1 MVMRTDLRYAIRT
14 LLKKPGFTLLVLL
27 TVALGIGATATMFS
41 VVNAYYLRPLP
52 FHDPDKLVNITDVQP
67 GNTHTPASFPEF
79 EDYRA
84 ATNLFNG
91 VTASFSP
98 SMNLTGRQ
106 RPLRLRVGSVAR
118 DYFSVF
124 GVPPLAGRTFTS
136 DEHRPGA
143 QPVVVLSEHLWR
155 SEFGAATST
164 LGSALTIDA
173 TRYTVVGI
181 FDSSRFNFGGYTNV
195 DAWIPLER
203 DPPYSGRGVHFLS
216 VFGRLKPGVSLEKAQ
231 SGLNVLAKQ
240 LDAKYKTGH
249 GIWVASLRNQLFG
262 ETRTSL
268 LMLLVASGLLM
279 LIATGNVAN
288 LLLARATSRGR
299 EFAIRLAIGAGR
311 WQLIRQ
317 TLAESVCVVF
327 AGSVLGLVFSLW
339 AGRALQKLWPEEML
353 HPRDFDPDWRVLLFL
368 IAVSFL
374 TAVLCGI
381 GPAFKVSIGSL
392 SDRLRDGWG
401 HFAGGRNRGRS
412 ILVASQIAVACVLL
426 SGASLLL
433 TSFWHVLQVDPGF
446 NPENVLSMSVSLPPA
461 RYKENTP
468 RIAFVENVLDRLRAL
483 PGTTSVAAGNSV
495 PLSGSNMNGD
505 FAIPGRPPFPQ
516 NEQPVTEKHVITADY
531 FPALGVRLLRGRFF
545 TSEDGGL
552 DRHVVIINDAMAKK
566 FWPNQDPIGKQ
577 MDIHFGPKGPQE
589 IVGVVASLKLDS
601 LDRPTRYEA
610 YVPYRQAPVPYI
622 SIVIRATSEPSRLA
636 SAARSQVFAVD
647 PEEPVADVNTMEEIV
662 NTSLAGRR
670 LSMVIVGAFA
680 MFALLL
686 ATIGIYG
693 VVSYWVSQRTREIG
707 IRSALGARRRDIF
720 ELVIGRGMILAAG
733 GAMLG
738 VLVSFMLTRYM
749 ASLLFGVSPHDWLTM
764 TGVPVLLALVALVA
778 CCLPARRASRVDPMV
793 ALRFE

>member
-1 MVMRTDLRYAIRT
+1 MVMRTDLRFAIRT

-91 VTASFSP
+91 VTAMSAP

-106 RPLRLRVGSVAR
+106 RPLRLRVGLVAR

-124 GVPPLAGRTFTS
+124 GVPPLAGRTFTAV
-136 DEHRPGA
+136 EHRPGA
-143 QPVVVLSEHLWR
+143 PPVVALSERLWR
-155 SEFGAATST
+155 GEFGAAPNS
-164 LGSALTIDA
+164 LGSAITVDG
-173 TRYTVVGI
+173 TRYTVIGI
-181 FDSSRFNFGGYTNV
+181 FDGSRFNFGGYTNV

-203 DPPYSGRGVHFLS
+203 DPPYSGRGTHFLS
-216 VFGRLKPGVSLEKAQ
+216 VFGRLKPGMSLLHAE
-231 SGLNVLAKQ
+231 SGIAVLAKQ
-240 LDAKYKTGH
+240 LDAKFHTGH
-249 GIWVASLRNQLFG
+249 GISVASLRESLFG

-268 LMLLVASGLLM
+268 LMLLVASGFLL

-317 TLAESVCVVF
+317 TLAESICVVF
-327 AGSVLGLVFSLW
+327 AGGVLGLLFSLW
-339 AGRALQKLWPEEML
+339 AGRGLQKLWPQEML
-353 HPRDFDPDWRVLLFL
+353 RPHDFDPDWRVLLFL
-368 IAVSFL
+368 IAVAFF

-381 GPAFKVSIGSL
+381 GPAFKVSLGSL
-392 SDRLRDGWG
+392 SDRLREGWG

-426 SGASLLL
+426 SGAGLLL
-433 TSFWHVLQVDPGF
+433 TSFWHVLKVDPGF
-446 NPENVLSMSVSLPPA
+446 NPENVLSMRVSLPLTK
-461 RYKENTP
+461 YKENTQ

-483 PGTTSVAAGNSV
+483 PGTTAVGAGNSV

-505 FAIPGRPPFPQ
+505 FAIPGRPPFAQ
-516 NEQPVTEKHVITADY
+516 NEQPVTEKHVITPDY
-531 FPALGVRLLRGRFF
+531 FRALGIRLLRGRSF
-545 TSEDGGL
+545 TNEDGGPG
-552 DRHVVIINDAMAKK
+552 HKVVIINDAMARK
-566 FWPNQDPIGKQ
+566 FWPNQDPVGQQ
-577 MDIHFGPKGPQE
+577 MDIHFGPKGTQE
-589 IVGVVASLKLDS
+589 IVGVVANLKLDS
-601 LDRPTRYEA
+601 LDLPTRYEA
-610 YVPYRQAPVPYI
+610 YVPYRQAAVPYI
-622 SIVIRATSEPSRLA
+622 SIVIRTTSDPSRLA
-636 SAARSQVFAVD
+636 AAARNQVFAVD

-662 NTSLAGRR
+662 NTSLAERR
-670 LSMVIVGAFA
+670 LSMVIVAAFA
-680 MFALLL
+680 TFALLL
-686 ATIGIYG
+686 AAIGIYG

-707 IRSALGARRRDIF
+707 IRSALGAQRRDIF
-720 ELVIGRGMILAAG
+720 ELVIGRGMTLAAV

-738 VLVSFMLTRYM
+738 VLVSCMLTRYM
-749 ASLLFGVSPHDWLTM
+749 ASLLFGVSPRDRLTM
-764 TGVPVLLALVALVA
+764 TAVPVLLGVVALVA
-778 CCLPARRASRVDPMV
+778 CCIPARRAARVDPMV